1 MQSLFFLPVILMLFV
16 YLGLIFFTF
25 YFVYYLVNKSLV
37 LKREQNELLRQ
48 IISKLDKQQKYDA
61 MHEFLSEESSEHKRT
76 MEALK
81 ESEYKYKIAFQSCRD
96 SINIIERDGTYIDVN
111 EGFTNI
117 TGYTKEDVLGKLSSE
132 INIWAI
138 PEDLLRLSAGLKEK
152 GYVENLESIFRCKD
166 GSFKTAIIS
175 ANIIILYNEPHI
187 QVIAH
192 DVTERKRMEELILQS
207 KQQYDNLVSNIP
219 VGVYILRS
227 KPVGTYTL
235 DYVSPKMAKMLHF
248 STEYLMSSGDA
259 ILEAIHPDDLEGFVK
274 MNQEGIKEKRPFD
287 WKGRAIIKGAIKWLH
302 ISSQPQELECG
313 DILWNGLVIDITEQV
328 LAKAEIEHQ
337 KEELQKLNATKDKFI
352 SIIAHDLR
360 SPINSILGFCNVLM
374 EQINNK
380 DIENIDLY
388 AQIIVDSSNKAMEL
402 LKNLMEWSRG
412 QIGRMEFSPE
422 YLDLTAL
429 ILETTHF
436 VDSIAG
442 QKSIS
447 IKSSL
452 PPHLNVF
459 ADKAMI
465 STVLRNII
473 SNAIK
478 FTPTGGEVNIMAYKD
493 PDEIIISVSDTG
505 VGISP
510 ESINKLFRIDH
521 FYSTTGTNKE
531 RGTGLGLILCKEFV
545 EKHKGKIWV
554 DSKIDEGST
563 FYFTLPNNVLPV
575 E

>member
-1 MQSLFFLPVILMLFV
+1 MVERYIMNEEDKTKEELQIAL
-16 YLGLIFFTF
+16 
-25 YFVYYLVNKSLV
+25 KV
-37 LKREQNELLRQ
+37 L
-48 IISKLDKQQKYDA
+48 QQKYDA
-61 MHEFLSEESSEHKRT
+61 LNEFLSEDSSDHKRT
-76 MEALK
+76 LEALK
-81 ESEYKYKIAFQSCRD
+81 ESEYKYKIAFQTSRD
-96 SINIIERDGTYIDVN
+96 SINITERDGTYIDIN

-117 TGYTKEDVLGKLSSE
+117 TGFTKEDVLGKLSSE

-175 ANIIILYNEPHI
+175 ANIIILNNEPHI

-227 KPVGTYTL
+227 KPEGTYTL
-235 DYVSPKMAKMLHF
+235 DYVSPKMAKMLGF
-248 STEYLMSSGDA
+248 SAEYLMSSGDA
-259 ILEAIHPDDLEGFVK
+259 ILDAIHPDDLESFVN

-287 WKGRAIIKGAIKWLH
+287 WIGRAIIKGVIKWLH

-313 DILWNGLVIDITEQV
+313 DILWNGLVIDITEQMQ
-328 LAKAEIEHQ
+328 AKMEIELQ

-360 SPINSILGFCNVLM
+360 SPFNSILGFCDVLL

-388 AQIIVDSSNKAMEL
+388 AQIIVESSNKAMEL

-412 QIGRMEFSPE
+412 QIGRMEFNPE

-429 ILETTHF
+429 ILETSHF

-447 IKSSL
+447 IKNSL
-452 PPHLNVF
+452 PPQIYVF

-478 FTPTGGEVNIMAYKD
+478 FTPPGGEVNILAHKNQV
-493 PDEIIISVSDTG
+493 EIIISVSDTG

-510 ESINKLFRIDH
+510 ESINKLFRIDQV
-521 FYSTTGTNKE
+521 YSTTGTNKE

-554 DSKIDEGST
+554 DSKIEEGST